1 MKSTEKMLL
10 ILVCFI
16 FVFLYV
22 FFSSRSALTS
32 FKVIWRLF
40 FYGGNHLV
48 FVFSTVNFILTAG
61 ISTEFASNKWERAEK
76 NVSKT
81 KSFIYFTPPTRKKKC
96 TRKQICLFPNR
107 AKTKFYLS
115 FFRWNGYVMICHL
128 NTKWTCKRLWLEKL
142 TWPTM
147 RTKRKHQHYEKLLFI
162 Y

>member
-1 MKSTEKMLL
+1 MLV

-16 FVFLYV
+16 FVFLYFIF
-22 FFSSRSALTS
+22 FFSLCSYFIQSYMTL
-32 FKVIWRLF
+32 V

-61 ISTEFASNKWERAEK
+61 ISTGFASNKWERAEK

-128 NTKWTCKRLWLEKL
+128 NTKLTCKRLWLEKL

-147 RTKRKHQHYEKLLFI
+147 RAKRKHQHYEKLLFI
-162 Y
+162 N